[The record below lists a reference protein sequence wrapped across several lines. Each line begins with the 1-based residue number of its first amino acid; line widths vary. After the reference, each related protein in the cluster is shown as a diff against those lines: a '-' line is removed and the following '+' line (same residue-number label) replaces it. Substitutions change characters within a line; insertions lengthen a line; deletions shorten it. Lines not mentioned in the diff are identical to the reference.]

1 MTTNTKVHHARALA
15 AALAITATL
24 ALAGC
29 GSMSADA
36 KPESNGCPAYGDGFH
51 TCTVTL
57 PDTRRVTCVIL
68 DPGSNGQALSCD
80 WVHADGSDRME

>member
-1 MTTNTKVHHARALA
+1 MTNTKVHHAL
-15 AALAITATL
+15 AALAITATI

-29 GSMSADA
+29 GSMSTDA
-36 KPESNGCPAYGDGFH
+36 EPETKDGCPAYGGGFH
-51 TCTVTL
+51 VCTVTL

-68 DPGSNGQALSCD
+68 DPGQTGQALSCD